1 MKKIFAIGDLHGCFS
16 HLNHLLNK
24 FTIGQNDTL
33 LFLGDYIDR
42 GPDSYEVVETILRLR
57 SKLAKVICLKGNHEQ
72 MYLDYLQ
79 GTDQGLFLSN
89 GGNYTLQSYE
99 KNGWKYPSPEHM
111 AFFSS
116 LKLYYETDDYIFVHA
131 GLRPN
136 VPLQNQNPEDLLW
149 IRNRFHASPNT
160 WNKTIVFGH
169 TPFPEPYT
177 REGKIGIDTGA
188 CMGGV
193 LTCVEL
199 PGMIF
204 YQAAA
209 QSTDSM
215 FRIR

>member
-1 MKKIFAIGDLHGCFS
+1 MESDTVMEKIFAIGDLHGCFS
-16 HLNHLLNK
+16 HLNNLLNK
-24 FTIGQNDTL
+24 FTMGQNDTL

-72 MYLDYLQ
+72 MYLDYLR
-79 GTDQGLFLSN
+79 GTDQDLFLSN
-89 GGNYTLQSYE
+89 GGNHTLRSYK
-99 KNGWKYPSPEHM
+99 KNGWKCPSPEHM
-111 AFFSS
+111 EFFLS
-116 LKLYYETDDYIFVHA
+116 LNIYYETEDCIFVHA

-136 VPLQNQNPEDLLW
+136 VPLQNQNPEDMLW
-149 IRNRFHASPNT
+149 IRSRFYTSPNT

-169 TPFPEPYT
+169 TPFSEPYI

-204 YQAAA
+204 YQA
-209 QSTDSM
+209 TV
-215 FRIR
+215 